1 MPPGGIQ
8 EMKLRSRRMEVWAF
22 PLALLIVLALAVTS
36 NAGDV
41 ASRLRGIL
49 FDSYQHAAPHLA
61 QGGIAQSR
69 PAVRVLDIDH
79 ASLGRFGPWPW
90 PRSVLAKLAAE
101 LRTAGAAIIV
111 LAMPLDQPDP
121 ASPER
126 LIAALPDGPQSDQ
139 ARAVLS
145 KLPAPDDA
153 LAAALI
159 PGKSVT
165 GFVLGLKGR
174 APTLAGGIEFS
185 GDRAALAHV
194 PEYEAASGALA
205 QFDRIPSGALN
216 LLPDPDGNLRRIQ
229 LVFRLNG
236 KLVPSL
242 AAEALRLTQNA
253 PGMIVRARDSG
264 RNLVESGSAIAA
276 IDVGKLEIPVE
287 PDGSMWV
294 SYSGDSGSRNISA
307 AALDRGALAPGSL
320 KDAVVFIGAPG
331 DAVATPDGVRTAAT
345 VEAAALEN
353 MLLGVHL
360 ARPPSALTAEM
371 VFLGVVGLAI
381 VILFAR
387 GQFWTAGLLAGV
399 AIAGFGYLS
408 WWLFSQKQVLLDALS
423 PDLALA
429 AVFCAG
435 AGVRGLEIGRAR
447 ARLKSAFAE
456 ALPAAAVEQIARR
469 PALLKLEGEARPVSY
484 LVCGVRGFAGLAE
497 SFRDDPKGFTDLMA
511 RALTPLIDVALAR
524 GATLDRMTTD
534 GFSCFWNA
542 PLDDPEHAIHACE
555 AASRM
560 TEVVAEVNDALARER
575 RFDGL
580 AFQPIEIGIG
590 ISTGMAIAG
599 GFGAHGRSAYS
610 ATGDCTQ
617 LANRIQALSAQY
629 GPAII
634 VSEDTRKEAERGF
647 AFLEVDY
654 IAAGP
659 RDEPVKLYAVL
670 GNPLVRASPKFR
682 ALATFHEHIFQSLRT
697 QQWEKTKGLIEQC
710 RKLSGASQK
719 LYDLHLARIAYFE
732 DNPPGPDWDG
742 AFRPIL
748 K

>member
-1 MPPGGIQ
+1 
-8 EMKLRSRRMEVWAF
+8 MKLRSRRMEVWAF
-22 PLALLIVLALAVTS
+22 PLALLIASILVVVS
-36 NAGDV
+36 DAGGV
-41 ASRLRGIL
+41 GSRLRGIL
-49 FDSYQHAAPHLA
+49 FDSYQHSAALAGQAIHLRA
-61 QGGIAQSR
+61 P
-69 PAVRVLDIDH
+69 PAAGLLNIDH
-79 ASLGRFGPWPW
+79 ASLQRFGPWPW
-90 PRSVLAKLAAE
+90 PRSLLARLIAKLK
-101 LRTAGAAIIV
+101 TAGVSAIVI
-111 LAMPLDQPDP
+111 AMPLDQPDP

-126 LIAALPDGPQSDQ
+126 LIAALPDTPQSND
-139 ARAVLS
+139 ARTALS
-145 KLPAPDDA
+145 KLPAPDESLATA
-153 LAAALI
+153 LLL
-159 PGKSVT
+159 GKSVT
-165 GFVLGLKGR
+165 GFVLGESGR
-174 APTLAGGIEFS
+174 PPALAGKIEFS
-185 GDRAALAHV
+185 GDPAVLARV
-194 PEYEAASGALA
+194 PGYATASGALA
-205 QFDRIPSGALN
+205 QFDHVPSGALN
-216 LLPDPDGNLRRIQ
+216 LLPDADGSVRRLQ
-229 LVFRLNG
+229 LVFRLKG

-242 AAEALRLTQNA
+242 AVEAARLAKNA
-253 PGMIVRARDSG
+253 QDIIVRVREAG
-264 RNLVESGSAIAA
+264 RNLAESGSAIAA
-276 IDVGKLEIPVE
+276 VDLGSLEVPAG
-287 PDGSMWV
+287 PDGSMWI
-294 SYSGDSGSRNISA
+294 SYSGERANRNISA
-307 AALDRGALAPGSL
+307 AALDRGALSPGSL
-320 KDAVVFIGAPG
+320 KNAVVFVGAPDDVVRTPYG
-331 DAVATPDGVRTAAT
+331 IRTVAWVEAVAF
-345 VEAAALEN
+345 EN
-353 MLLGVHL
+353 MLSGAHL
-360 ARPPSALTAEM
+360 ERPASALTAES

-381 VILFAR
+381 VLLFAR
-387 GQFWTAGLLAGV
+387 GQFWMAGILTGAG
-399 AIAGFGYLS
+399 IAGFAYLS
-408 WWLFSQKQVLLDALS
+408 WWLFTQKYVLLDALS

-429 AVFCAG
+429 LVFCAG
-435 AGVRGLEIGRAR
+435 ASVRGLEVGRAR

-456 ALPAAAVEQIARR
+456 ALSADAVERIART
-469 PALLKLEGEARPVSY
+469 PALLKLEGEARTVSY
-484 LVCGVRGFAGLAE
+484 LACGIRGFAGLAD

-511 RALTPLIDVALAR
+511 RALTPLIDVALSK

-534 GFSCFWNA
+534 GFSSFWNA

-560 TEVVAEVNDALARER
+560 TEVVAEVNDALSRER

-580 AFQPIEIGIG
+580 AYQPIEIGIG

-599 GFGAHGRSAYS
+599 GFGAHGRNAYS

-617 LANRIQALSAQY
+617 VANRIQALSAQY